1 MYFQVKNIL
10 QYNLKHTFKFKSNI
24 KSWNLF
30 EITKKK
36 KNSDKKVRINTSLLN
51 IFCGKTILFK
61 TQIIKSTFSHFTPYD

>member
-1 MYFQVKNIL
+1 MYFQVRNIL
-10 QYNLKHTFKFKSNI
+10 QYNLKNIFKFKNNI

-30 EITKKK
+30 EITKKY
-36 KNSDKKVRINTSLLN
+36 SDKKVRIKISILI

>member
-10 QYNLKHTFKFKSNI
+10 QYNLKHIFKFKNNI

-30 EITKKK
+30 EITKKY
-36 KNSDKKVRINTSLLN
+36 SDKKVRIKTSILI